1 MTDLMQRER
10 PQGGRAGTYV
20 RQPGGYSAFVPE
32 PLPPSPPLRIAPNL
46 VGALSSADLA
56 LGRLDGAALTLPDPD
71 LFVGMYVRQEA
82 VLSSQI
88 EGTQASLT
96 DLLQLELWDEGGPP
110 DVREVVNYVDAM
122 NHGLGRL
129 SELPLSLRLVRE
141 IHARLMAGV
150 RGGNREPGEFRT
162 SQNWVGAPG
171 STPNTATYIPPPPT
185 VVPVALASLERFWHE
200 RELPALIRAGL
211 AHAQFE
217 TIHPFRDG
225 NGRVG
230 RLLITFMLCSEGVL
244 MRPLLYL
251 SHYFKSHRAQYY
263 ESLQAVRDEGRWEE
277 WLTFFL
283 RGVEE
288 VANEA
293 TSTARA
299 IVVLRDADWTQIRSE
314 GLAATNLM
322 RLLDLLF
329 RQPIVSAAYVRDRLG
344 VRYQT
349 ANELIER
356 LVAKGILNETTGQ
369 KRNRRFAYKNYL
381 ALFPSAQPQPIQ

>member
-1 MTDLMQRER
+1 MGDLVQRER
-10 PQGGRAGTYV
+10 PQRGRAGTYV
-20 RQPGGYSAFVPE
+20 PQPGGYSAFVPE
-32 PLPPSPPLRIAPNL
+32 PLPPSPPLRLSQSL
-46 VGALSSADLA
+46 VGGLSAADLA

-110 DVREVVNYVDAM
+110 DVREVVNYVEAM
-122 NHGLGRL
+122 NHGLERL
-129 SELPLSLRLVRE
+129 ADVPLSLRLVRE
-141 IHARLMAGV
+141 IHERLMAGV
-150 RGGNREPGEFRT
+150 RGGNREPGEFRKM
-162 SQNWVGAPG
+162 QNWVGAPG
-171 STPNTATYIPPPPT
+171 STPSTATYVPPPP
-185 VVPVALASLERFWHE
+185 ALMLDSLGALEKFWHE
-200 RELPALIRAGL
+200 RELPALVRAGL

-244 MRPLLYL
+244 RRPLLYL
-251 SHYFKSHRAQYY
+251 SHYLKRNRAVYY
-263 ESLQAVRDEGRWEE
+263 DSLQAVRDDGRWEE

-293 TSTARA
+293 TATARA
-299 IVVLRDADWTQIRSE
+299 IVALRDADWAQVRSE

-329 RQPIVSAAYVRDRLG
+329 RQPIVSAAYVRDRLE

-356 LVAKGILNETTGQ
+356 LVSKNILVETTGQ
-369 KRNRRFAYKNYL
+369 KRNRRFAYRKYL
-381 ALFPSAQPQPIQ
+381 DLFPS

>member
-1 MTDLMQRER
+1 MGDLVQRER
-10 PQGGRAGTYV
+10 PQRGRAGTYV
-20 RQPGGYSAFVPE
+20 PQAGGYSAFVPE
-32 PLPPSPPLRIAPNL
+32 PLPPSPPLRLNQSL
-46 VGALSSADLA
+46 VATLSAADLA

-96 DLLQLELWDEGGPP
+96 DLLQLELWDESGPP

-122 NHGLGRL
+122 NHGLERVA
-129 SELPLSLRLVRE
+129 ELPLSLRLVRE

-171 STPNTATYIPPPPT
+171 STPNTATYVPPPPGLMLD
-185 VVPVALASLERFWHE
+185 ALDSLEKFWHE
-200 RELPALIRAGL
+200 RELPALVRAGL

-244 MRPLLYL
+244 RRPLLYL
-251 SHYFKSHRAQYY
+251 SHYLKRNRAAYY
-263 ESLQAVRDEGRWEE
+263 GSLQAIRDGGRWEE
-277 WLTFFL
+277 WLAFFL

-288 VANEA
+288 AANEA

-299 IVVLRDADWTQIRSE
+299 IVALRDTDWVQVRSE

-329 RQPIVSAAYVRDRLG
+329 RQPIVSAAYVRDRLE

-356 LVAKGILNETTGQ
+356 LVSKNILVETTGQ
-369 KRNRRFAYKNYL
+369 RRNRRFAYRKYL
-381 ALFPSAQPQPIQ
+381 DLFPS